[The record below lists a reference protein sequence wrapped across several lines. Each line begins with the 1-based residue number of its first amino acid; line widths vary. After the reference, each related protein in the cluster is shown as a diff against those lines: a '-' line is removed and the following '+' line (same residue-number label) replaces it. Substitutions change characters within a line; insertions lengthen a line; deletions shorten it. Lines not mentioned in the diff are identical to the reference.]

1 VVGKNLN
8 PEVYDR
14 RSELTPEP
22 SPSAVKEAVRD
33 LHNRTLNRLNGE
45 FARLVY
51 LASTRNYN
59 SGRYEHDGLTFRF
72 SSSVAERA
80 LAEAHREV
88 FLSLALSPLKTL
100 FLELERYIQSE
111 SAGPEDLLA
120 AWSDLETYR
129 ILVPLHDDPVTVKIF
144 ISNVRAALAIAR
156 ASSRKDLVPGQP
168 GAWRSPSP
176 DR

>member
-1 VVGKNLN
+1 M
-8 PEVYDR
+8 P
-14 RSELTPEP
+14 PEP

-45 FARLVY
+45 FARLIY
-51 LASTRNYN
+51 LASTRDYN
-59 SGRYEHDGLTFRF
+59 TGRYEHDGLTFRF
-72 SSSVAERA
+72 STSVAERA

-100 FLELERYIQSE
+100 FRELERYIQSE
-111 SAGPEDLLA
+111 CDCPEELLT
-120 AWSDLETYR
+120 AWNDLEAYR

-156 ASSRKDLVPGQP
+156 ASSRKGLVQGRPD
-168 GAWRSPSP
+168 AWRPPSP
-176 DR
+176 AQ